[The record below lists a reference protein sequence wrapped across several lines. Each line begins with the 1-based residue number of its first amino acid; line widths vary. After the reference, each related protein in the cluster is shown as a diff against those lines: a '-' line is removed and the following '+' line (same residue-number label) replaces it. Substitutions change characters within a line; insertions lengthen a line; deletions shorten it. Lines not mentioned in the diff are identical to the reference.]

1 MQDFSFHEKE
11 NKLPDRPLECT
22 ECKKKIAVRYTEMAN
37 GQVHETS
44 MCNDCPEL
52 QKKLKRI
59 SLSSEGDKEQAKT
72 GLACGDCGTTL
83 AAVKVG
89 NPLGCSHCYEVFS
102 ETIIY
107 EMYSMGKFPLNLNT
121 ENKAESLHIGRS
133 PGEIIEVNHSLRL
146 VALNE
151 ALKETLSR
159 EDYEQAALLRDQ
171 INELTAKTN
180 SELDVKEEED
190 EDEQ

>member
-1 MQDFSFHEKE
+1 MQDFSNNDKEK
-11 NKLPDRPLECT
+11 KLPERPLECS

-37 GQVHETS
+37 GQTHETS

-59 SLSSEGDKEQAKT
+59 TSSSDIDKEHATT

-83 AAVKVG
+83 VAVKVG
-89 NPLGCSHCYEVFS
+89 NPLGCSHCYEVFG

-107 EMYSMGKFPLNLNT
+107 EMYSMGKFPLHLNT
-121 ENKAESLHIGRS
+121 ENKAESLHSGRS

-146 VALNE
+146 IALNE
-151 ALKETLSR
+151 ALKETLLK

-171 INELTAKTN
+171 INELTAQNDLPT
-180 SELDVKEEED
+180 EIKEEEKN
-190 EDEQ
+190 EE